1 MERLALEAKPKFLID
16 ERGKRKGVLISS
28 KDFQRL
34 EELIEDLEDTIDL
47 LKAEREAVSFTPY
60 EKFRKNWLSQ

>member
-1 MERLALEAKPKFLID
+1 MERLELEAKPKFLID
-16 ERGKRKGVLISS
+16 ERGKRKSVLISA

-47 LKAEREAVSFTPY
+47 LKAEREALSFTPY
-60 EKFRKNWLSQ
+60 EKFRKNWLSK